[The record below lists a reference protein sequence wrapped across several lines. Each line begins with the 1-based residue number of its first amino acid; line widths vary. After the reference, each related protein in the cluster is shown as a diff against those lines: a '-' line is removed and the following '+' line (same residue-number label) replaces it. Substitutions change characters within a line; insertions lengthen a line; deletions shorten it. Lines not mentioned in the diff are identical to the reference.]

1 MGLRRGQVAVS
12 DLIRIKSTKDV
23 RNLRHCSYCQHLGD
37 QRRMIRGVTLNDF
50 RTQKYRTGE
59 YLHGRC
65 VIKIGGVELLKL
77 LPRTE
82 TFKLTLSDIGVDAMK
97 RLLDKSPALGPRKQP
112 KKVNKRCRVTK

>member
-1 MGLRRGQVAVS
+1 
-12 DLIRIKSTKDV
+12 
-23 RNLRHCSYCQHLGD
+23 
-37 QRRMIRGVTLNDF
+37 MIRGVLLNDF
-50 RTQKYRTGE
+50 RTRKFEVGQ

-97 RLLDKSPALGPRKQP
+97 RLIDTSPALGPRKQP
-112 KKVNKRCRVTK
+112 KKVNKRCRVIK